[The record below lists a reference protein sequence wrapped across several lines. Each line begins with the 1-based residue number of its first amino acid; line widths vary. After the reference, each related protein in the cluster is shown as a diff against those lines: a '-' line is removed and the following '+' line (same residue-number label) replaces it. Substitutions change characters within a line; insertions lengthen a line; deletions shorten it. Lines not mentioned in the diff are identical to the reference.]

1 MTDRETAGPR
11 QDPPGPAPKLEAV
24 ERLRR
29 QLDALESK
37 SRRRTEPRAPRSSPR
52 GADST
57 QLFGSDPYAKAAY
70 DSHPNSHE
78 PRNTW
83 STADPYANPSRDTWS
98 TRPTDHGRDGYD
110 GRYGDAFESNDAED
124 NPTDDSYDEPLSRLR
139 RRRTATPDSDADS
152 ALEPDDDPE
161 SAEPPTKPVRAQRN
175 VTRTQHTTSPDQSRS
190 TWGRRREE
198 APPIPTGADEF
209 DAPEGAS
216 SHPTRSGRPPANAM
230 SRNHA
235 EGLVSHRAD
244 DESDRA
250 ADDSAARSRRTTR
263 RGRGSGSGDPA
274 AIDDTV
280 PDFGESSDIPK
291 GFASRSGRRGRG
303 GAVGGDHGSEADGE
317 SPGMGSRDDSDDAT
331 GREPGRRARGR
342 GGRRGY
348 RAGGVESGDAGLPGG
363 GTEAQAKEVCLRL
376 LTDRARSRAE
386 LATKLADRGYSEA
399 VANKVLDRLTEVGLI
414 DDAAFAQQWV
424 QSRHTF
430 SGKGKRA
437 LAQELRRKGV
447 GQEEAE
453 EALSAITSDDE
464 QERAADLVRRKLRTL
479 PRDLDREKAIRRLV
493 GMLARRGYNSGT
505 AYAVVKAELAA
516 VGDDLDGGAFD

>member
-1 MTDRETAGPR
+1 
-11 QDPPGPAPKLEAV
+11 
-24 ERLRR
+24 
-29 QLDALESK
+29 
-37 SRRRTEPRAPRSSPR
+37 
-52 GADST
+52 
-57 QLFGSDPYAKAAY
+57 
-70 DSHPNSHE
+70 
-78 PRNTW
+78 
-83 STADPYANPSRDTWS
+83 
-98 TRPTDHGRDGYD
+98 
-110 GRYGDAFESNDAED
+110 
-124 NPTDDSYDEPLSRLR
+124 
-139 RRRTATPDSDADS
+139 
-152 ALEPDDDPE
+152 
-161 SAEPPTKPVRAQRN
+161 
-175 VTRTQHTTSPDQSRS
+175 
-190 TWGRRREE
+190 
-198 APPIPTGADEF
+198 
-209 DAPEGAS
+209 
-216 SHPTRSGRPPANAM
+216 
-230 SRNHA
+230 
-235 EGLVSHRAD
+235 
-244 DESDRA
+244 
-250 ADDSAARSRRTTR
+250 
-263 RGRGSGSGDPA
+263 
-274 AIDDTV
+274 
-280 PDFGESSDIPK
+280 
-291 GFASRSGRRGRG
+291 
-303 GAVGGDHGSEADGE
+303 
-317 SPGMGSRDDSDDAT
+317 MGSRDDSDDAT

>member
-37 SRRRTEPRAPRSSPR
+37 SRRRTEPRAPRSSTR

-70 DSHPNSHE
+70 DSHPNTYE

-83 STADPYANPSRDTWS
+83 STPDPYTNPSRDTWS
-98 TRPTDHGRDGYD
+98 TRPTDHGRDSYD
-110 GRYGDAFESNDAED
+110 GRYGDAFESNDAES
-124 NPTDDSYDEPLSRLR
+124 NPPDDSYDEPPSRLR
-139 RRRTATPDSDADS
+139 RRRTVTSDPDSDADS
-152 ALEPDDDPE
+152 ATEPDGDAE
-161 SAEPPTKPVRAQRN
+161 SAELPTKPVRAQRN
-175 VTRTQHTTSPDQSRS
+175 ATRTQRTTSPDQSRS

-198 APPIPTGADEF
+198 APPTPTGADDHETSV
-209 DAPEGAS
+209 DGE
-216 SHPTRSGRPPANAM
+216 
-230 SRNHA
+230 SRLA
-235 EGLVSHRAD
+235 
-244 DESDRA
+244 
-250 ADDSAARSRRTTR
+250 R
-263 RGRGSGSGDPA
+263 RGRGSDATSRDGADDPTSHRVERESDSA
-274 AIDDTV
+274 ADDFTSR
-280 PDFGESSDIPK
+280 PGRSRRGGGARRGYGAYAEGRTAGQSDETDDAA
-291 GFASRSGRRGRG
+291 GRESGRR
-303 GAVGGDHGSEADGE
+303 
-317 SPGMGSRDDSDDAT
+317 T
-331 GREPGRRARGR
+331 RGR
-342 GGRRGY
+342 SGRRGY
-348 RAGGVESGDAGLPGG
+348 RAGGGESGETGLPGG

-376 LTDRARSRAE
+376 LTDRARSRSE

-464 QERAADLVRRKLRTL
+464 QERAADLVRRKLRSL